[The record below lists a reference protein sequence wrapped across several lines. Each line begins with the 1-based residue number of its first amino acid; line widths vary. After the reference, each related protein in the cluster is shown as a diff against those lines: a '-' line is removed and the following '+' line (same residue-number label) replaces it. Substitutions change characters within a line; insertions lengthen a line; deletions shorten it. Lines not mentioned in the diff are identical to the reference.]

1 MINEVET
8 TEMDILKKE
17 KDDLDRNI
25 LTDQA
30 EIDKMMKIN
39 AKYQENLQKQS
50 QQEQNAIEMLNLQE
64 EELKSL
70 HDESKGLAQDLNQ
83 ERKLISKDRNDN
95 KLKLQALYNF
105 DVKMQLITE
114 TIQKRQTQIEDM
126 VNERDEFENKV
137 ELARVKIEKC

>member
-25 LTDQA
+25 LTDQT

-105 DVKMQLITE
+105 DVEMQLITE